1 MHMSVQGE
9 LSPEDPLPLHMG
21 KCFAQA
27 LLTEGKSLW
36 FLPAL
41 PLFTR
46 EVTRA
51 IEKKKKILPELR
63 VAYFNNSFYM
73 CYSIGE
79 AYMACE

>member
-21 KCFAQA
+21 KCFVQA

-36 FLPAL
+36 FLLAL

-46 EVTRA
+46 EVTGA
-51 IEKKKKILPELR
+51 VEKKR
-63 VAYFNNSFYM
+63 SFYQN
-73 CYSIGE
+73 
-79 AYMACE
+79 

>member
-1 MHMSVQGE
+1 MSVQGE

-46 EVTRA
+46 EVTWA
-51 IEKKKKILPELR
+51 VEKKIII
-63 VAYFNNSFYM
+63 FYQN
-73 CYSIGE
+73 
-79 AYMACE
+79 

>member
-1 MHMSVQGE
+1 MYVSDFFIQCILKTLLHIMHMSVQGE

-21 KCFAQA
+21 KYFAQA

-36 FLPAL
+36 FLPAH

-51 IEKKKKILPELR
+51 VEKKK
-63 VAYFNNSFYM
+63 SFYQN
-73 CYSIGE
+73 
-79 AYMACE
+79 